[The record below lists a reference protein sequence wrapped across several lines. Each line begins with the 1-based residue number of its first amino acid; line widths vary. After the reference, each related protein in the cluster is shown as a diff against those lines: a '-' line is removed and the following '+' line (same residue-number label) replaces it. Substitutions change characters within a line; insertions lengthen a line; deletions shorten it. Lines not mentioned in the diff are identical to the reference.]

1 MPAAGDNEPAAC
13 YLEVLALTP
22 RLGKAFLDLRHNNF
36 FSVRAGAE
44 RMIADTIAMT
54 DPQVAAWPG
63 PTAAIVIGT
72 IGRCSLV

>member
-1 MPAAGDNEPAAC
+1 VRIVMPAAGDNEPAAC

-44 RMIADTIAMT
+44 RMIADCPPSA
-54 DPQVAAWPG
+54 
-63 PTAAIVIGT
+63 
-72 IGRCSLV
+72 LVGQIRQIEEGSVSGSS